1 MDIRNILDRKMSKGL
16 KSMLAMVFVMTISF
30 SMSLTLTGC
39 GKRVTKYEN
48 VNAIM
53 GTMVSQT
60 VYANVTGFG
69 ATARGENVVD
79 EINQLLINLDSTY
92 SWRRDTAWLACI
104 NAMAGAE
111 EGYKLTSA
119 QAKEFET
126 LLNLCKQTDGA
137 FDISLGALTKLW
149 NIDQKV
155 AGVSGAEVPSEERI
169 QQVLL
174 SCGFEQVK
182 IICDDVSIESTSSA
196 PAVDDS
202 NTNSDS
208 FTDNANYS
216 IYLPAGM
223 SLDMGGVAKGIAS
236 NQVMDYLKS
245 NQDVHGAVISLG
257 GNIITYGDRGDGSS
271 WNIGIVNPLNPETN
285 IGYLTLKG
293 SHMVITS
300 GDYER
305 FFEVDGQR
313 FHHILDPKTGYPASS
328 GLKSVTIWCQDGIVG
343 DALST
348 ACFVVGADRALELAE
363 QFDVEIL
370 MVTDEGEII
379 LSDGMEQVFTRE

>member
-1 MDIRNILDRKMSKGL
+1 MGIRKIWKRVATVALTMTMAM
-16 KSMLAMVFVMTISF
+16 SMLTM
-30 SMSLTLTGC
+30 TGC

-79 EINQLLINLDSTY
+79 EINQLLIDLDSTY
-92 SWRRDTAWLACI
+92 SWRRDTAWLARI
-104 NAMAGAE
+104 NAMAGTE
-111 EGYKLTSA
+111 EGFKLTTA

-126 LLNLCKQTDGA
+126 LLNLCEQTDGA

-155 AGVSGAEVPSEERI
+155 AGVSVAEAPSEEEI
-169 QQVLL
+169 QQALL

-182 IICDDVSIESTSSA
+182 IIGDDVSIESTSSA

-236 NQVMDYLKS
+236 NQVMEYLKS
-245 NQDVHGAVISLG
+245 NKNVHGAVISLG
-257 GNIITYGDRGDGSS
+257 GNVITYGDRGDGSS
-271 WNIGIVNPLNPETN
+271 WRVGIVNPLDPDTN

-293 SHMVITS
+293 NHMVITS

-313 FHHILDPKTGYPASS
+313 FHHILDPKTGYPADA
-328 GLKSVTIWCQDGIVG
+328 GLKSVTILCQDGMIG

-348 ACFVVGADRALELAE
+348 ACFVVGAERALDLAKK
-363 QFDVEIL
+363 FDVEIL
-370 MVTDEGEII
+370 MVTDAGEVIM
-379 LSDGMEQVFTRE
+379 SDGMKNVFTRE